1 MCLLKVST
9 IATAA
14 SFFRGSSCLDA
25 SYGAVRNHQLK
36 PIGPVPN
43 DKKYW

>member
-14 SFFRGSSCLDA
+14 SFFRGNSCLDA
-25 SYGAVRNHQLK
+25 SYGAVRNHQPKLTRL
-36 PIGPVPN
+36 VPN